1 MTVCSFL
8 SEVKVSIV
16 RPTLHLNFVTAPIP
30 SRCQISSQI
39 HEFMR
44 RYVFFFTFVKVCSFG
59 AFERKSKFIRILMYC
74 FAQINPYV
82 IPKAVAT
89 GKPHLVKVDKK
100 TQK

>member
-1 MTVCSFL
+1 MTVYSCL

-16 RPTLHLNFVTAPIP
+16 RPTLHLNFVAAPIP

-44 RYVFFFTFVKVCSFG
+44 RYVFFTFVKVCGFG
-59 AFERKSKFIRILMYC
+59 AFERKSTFIRILMYC

-100 TQK
+100 TQR